1 MKDFDIINAI
11 KMITNPIRFEIVK
24 YLYKGPSCATKA
36 LDGIKLSQP
45 NLSQHLKKLKDAGI
59 VDCKTRGSERCY
71 FICRPTFV
79 EDMMKITLKE
89 HAYIA
94 CTKPEQE

>member
-1 MKDFDIINAI
+1 MKNFDIMNAI
-11 KMITNPIRFEIVK
+11 KAMTNPIRFEIVK

-45 NLSQHLKKLKDAGI
+45 NLSQHLNKLKDAGI

-79 EDMMKITLKE
+79 KDMLKIVSKE
-89 HAYIA
+89 HKYQE